1 MAKITYDN
9 KSYLNQNGSVPNV
22 NKVNDTDMN
31 EIKTVVNTNYDAMI
45 DELYYKANDTFEV
58 GSSGGTTYSIYPG
71 FVSAST
77 TNVLF
82 SITTTKRLD
91 NINTITINSLEL
103 VLRGGSGYL
112 NSSSGFTEYK
122 GASGYTLSATIRGER
137 EIVISVLK
145 SSAFTNV
152 SNNTPVI
159 VGGHIKLTFS

>member
-9 KSYLNQNGSVPNV
+9 KSYLNQNGSIPNV

-58 GSSGGTTYSIYPG
+58 GSSGGTTYSIFPG
-71 FVSAST
+71 FISVGT
-77 TNVLF
+77 TTVLF

-145 SSAFTNV
+145 SSTFTNIT
-152 SNNTPVI
+152 NNTPVI

>member
-58 GSSGGTTYSIYPG
+58 GSSGGATYSIYPG
-71 FVSAST
+71 FVSGST
-77 TNVLF
+77 KNLLF

-91 NINTITINSLEL
+91 NINTITINNMEL
-103 VLRGGSGYL
+103 VLRGISGYL
-112 NSSSGFTEYK
+112 NSSAGFTEYK
-122 GASGYTLSATIRGER
+122 GASGYALSADIRGENQ
-137 EIVISVLK
+137 IVISVMK
-145 SSAFTNV
+145 STAWTNI